1 MTQDTATAPQLI
13 GKARAPL
20 PQEDPGWWAAGLYRT
35 GDGFLLAGTGGPES
49 EFAPEP
55 GEKGRIRELDETEA
69 YNWAASHL
77 SIDQVEEH
85 FDHLTE
91 EI

>member
-1 MTQDTATAPQLI
+1 MTDHPDAPHLI
-13 GKARAPL
+13 GKARSGRP
-20 PQEDPGWWAAGLYRT
+20 PGDPGFWAAGLYRT
-35 GDGFLLAGTGGPES
+35 PSGYLLIGAGGPAS
-49 EFAPEP
+49 DFAPRP
-55 GEKGRIRELDETEA
+55 GEKGRITELSETEA

-77 SIDQVEEH
+77 SIDTVEEH

>member
-1 MTQDTATAPQLI
+1 MTDDTASAPQLI
-13 GKARAPL
+13 GKARSDL
-20 PQEDPGWWAAGLYRT
+20 PQGDPGWWAAGLYRT
-35 GDGFLLAGTGGPES
+35 ASGYLLAGTGGPES
-49 EFAPEP
+49 EFAPAP
-55 GEKGRIRELDETEA
+55 GEKGRISELSEGDA

-77 SIDQVEEH
+77 SIDQVEEY